1 MFDLILLDLLMPD
14 LNGFEV
20 LSRLKRDQRFSDIP
34 VIVISAL
41 TETDSVVRC
50 IEAGAEDY
58 LTKPFDPVLLRA
70 RVGSTLEK
78 KRLREKEQQILAR
91 ELELATA
98 VQRSLFPPTP
108 PPDSPIHGMNR
119 PAGHVSGDFFDFFT
133 RDDGLI
139 AFALGDVSGKG
150 LSAALLM
157 AGLASLFRHLAKSMD
172 DPAEI
177 LGILNREFQ
186 ETMSFGRFVTAVV
199 GLYDRQTGRL
209 RFANAGHLAPLYIR
223 AGQPPEEF
231 PAQSPPIGI
240 LPEMSFANETLMLDG
255 GSFYLFTDGLL
266 ECRGPAAIDNEPAE
280 PSAQELGP
288 EGVVEL
294 ITRCA
299 GMPAHKQLAAMVD
312 TLDRDGF
319 VFRDDL
325 TILVVSGMG

>member
-1 MFDLILLDLLMPD
+1 MLEGEMFDLILLDLLMPD

-98 VQRSLFPPTP
+98 VQRSLFPPAP

-119 PAGHVSGDFFDFFT
+119 PAGHVSGDFFDFFS
-133 RDDGLI
+133 RSDGRI

-186 ETMSFGRFVTAVV
+186 ETVSFGRFVTAVV
-199 GLYDRQTGRL
+199 GIYDVQTGSL
-209 RFANAGHLAPLYIR
+209 RFANAGHLAPLYVR

-240 LPEMSFANETLMLDG
+240 LPEMSFTNEALTLNG
-255 GSFYLFTDGLL
+255 GSFYLFTDGLV
-266 ECRGPAAIDNEPAE
+266 ECRGPASVQGEPAKSSE
-280 PSAQELGP
+280 RELGP
-288 EGVVEL
+288 EGVVQLINEL
-294 ITRCA
+294 R
-299 GMPAHKQLAAMVD
+299 
-312 TLDRDGF
+312 
-319 VFRDDL
+319 
-325 TILVVSGMG
+325 